1 MGEKIVVSDTLE
13 TDRVRERYQRR
24 MILTDLY
31 NPLTPSVYMAK
42 QERERALI
50 RLITEAGL
58 TPVNDK
64 RVLEVG
70 CGSGSNILQMIEMGF
85 SPELIVANELLEERV
100 QIARKRLPQDVQ
112 IIQGD
117 ASELKLP
124 PNFFDIVL
132 QSTVFTSLL
141 DVSFQHKLANKMW
154 ELTKPGGGVIWYDF
168 IYNNPSNPDVRGVS
182 IKQIK
187 KLFPLG
193 RIKTWKVTLAPP
205 ISRRVTRLHP
215 VLYNAFNLFPLLR
228 THVLC
233 WIEKP

>member
-1 MGEKIVVSDTLE
+1 MGEKILGSEPSE

-31 NPLTPSVYMAK
+31 NPLNPSVYMAK

-58 TPVNDK
+58 TPVNNK

-70 CGSGSNILQMIEMGF
+70 CGSGSNILQLIELGF
-85 SPELIVANELLEERV
+85 NPELIVANELLEERV
-100 QIARKRLPQDVQ
+100 QIARKRLPPDVQ

-117 ASELKLP
+117 ASELKLA

-141 DVSFQHKLANKMW
+141 DVSFQQKLANKIW
-154 ELTKPGGGVIWYDF
+154 ELTKPGGAELSGMILFTITHLIQMSVGF
-168 IYNNPSNPDVRGVS
+168 QLS
-182 IKQIK
+182 ILKNFS
-187 KLFPLG
+187 L
-193 RIKTWKVTLAPP
+193 
-205 ISRRVTRLHP
+205 
-215 VLYNAFNLFPLLR
+215 
-228 THVLC
+228 
-233 WIEKP
+233 